1 MELDEEISHKTR
13 IAEVRLSI
21 LYRGRYR
28 VYPIYVIHGG
38 VERRCLPDCIF
49 MLDGAVCWGNSPSR
63 GINTMKKI
71 RTNIHLTEEQRSGL
85 ALIAKRTG
93 NTNAHVV
100 RMAIN
105 EYIKKFNRR
114 THCLINFNE
123 RELRSMRE

>member
-71 RTNIHLTEEQRSGL
+71 RTNIHLEANQLKKISQL
-85 ALIAKRTG
+85 AKKEKVTRAEM
-93 NTNAHVV
+93 V
-100 RMAIN
+100 RRAIN
-105 EYIKKFNRR
+105 KMIETMN
-114 THCLINFNE
+114 NE
-123 RELRSMRE
+123 GMEK